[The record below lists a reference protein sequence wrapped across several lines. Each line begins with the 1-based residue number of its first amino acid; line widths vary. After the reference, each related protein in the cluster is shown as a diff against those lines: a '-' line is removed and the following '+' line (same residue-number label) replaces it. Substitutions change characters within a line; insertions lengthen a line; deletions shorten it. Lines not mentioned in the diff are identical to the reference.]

1 MNISNKPT
9 IQHIIVLN
17 LQPHESDF
25 GGFLIPLRLVK
36 GWHAKRDGVVGKMKR
51 YILLFLILFI
61 PQIAHADDVAD
72 ADMQRAMQISKLKR
86 EISELEI
93 QLSECQRK
101 NKNWKTA
108 TWIGAAGTVATGT
121 AAIVQGVKLNNLK
134 KEKAKPTE
142 GAKDEK

>member
-1 MNISNKPT
+1 MRA
-9 IQHIIVLN
+9 
-17 LQPHESDF
+17 E
-25 GGFLIPLRLVK
+25 
-36 GWHAKRDGVVGKMKR
+36 
-51 YILLFLILFI
+51 
-61 PQIAHADDVAD
+61 DVAD

-108 TWIGAAGTVATGT
+108 TWIGAVGTVATGT

-134 KEKAKPTE
+134 KEKAN
-142 GAKDEK
+142 AKQNEK

>member
-1 MNISNKPT
+1 
-9 IQHIIVLN
+9 
-17 LQPHESDF
+17 
-25 GGFLIPLRLVK
+25 
-36 GWHAKRDGVVGKMKR
+36 MKR

-61 PQIAHADDVAD
+61 PQVVWADDVGVAD
-72 ADMQRAMQISKLKR
+72 TDMQRAMRISKLKR

-93 QLSECQRK
+93 QLSECRRK

>member
-1 MNISNKPT
+1 
-9 IQHIIVLN
+9 
-17 LQPHESDF
+17 
-25 GGFLIPLRLVK
+25 
-36 GWHAKRDGVVGKMKR
+36 MKR
-51 YILLFLILFI
+51 YILIFSILFV
-61 PQIAHADDVAD
+61 PTWVRAEDVAD

-108 TWIGAAGTVATGT
+108 TWIGAVGTVATGT

-134 KEKAKPTE
+134 KEKAN
-142 GAKDEK
+142 AKQNEK

>member
-1 MNISNKPT
+1 
-9 IQHIIVLN
+9 
-17 LQPHESDF
+17 
-25 GGFLIPLRLVK
+25 
-36 GWHAKRDGVVGKMKR
+36 MKR

-61 PQIAHADDVAD
+61 PQIVWADDVGVMD
-72 ADMQRAMQISKLKR
+72 SDMQRAMQISKLKR

-93 QLSECQRK
+93 QLSECRRK

-134 KEKAKPTE
+134 KEKVNNKPTE

>member
-1 MNISNKPT
+1 
-9 IQHIIVLN
+9 
-17 LQPHESDF
+17 
-25 GGFLIPLRLVK
+25 
-36 GWHAKRDGVVGKMKR
+36 MKR
-51 YILLFLILFI
+51 YILIFLLFI
-61 PQIAHADDVAD
+61 PRVVWADDVGGPD
-72 ADMQRAMQISKLKR
+72 TDMQRAMQISKLKR

-93 QLSECQRK
+93 QLSECKRK

-134 KEKAKPTE
+134 KEKANNKPTE

>member
-1 MNISNKPT
+1 
-9 IQHIIVLN
+9 
-17 LQPHESDF
+17 
-25 GGFLIPLRLVK
+25 
-36 GWHAKRDGVVGKMKR
+36 MKR

-61 PQIAHADDVAD
+61 PQIVWADDVGVAD
-72 ADMQRAMQISKLKR
+72 TDMQRAMQISKLKR

-93 QLSECQRK
+93 QLSECRRK

-134 KEKAKPTE
+134 KEKSNNKPTE
-142 GAKDEK
+142 GTKDEK